1 MTNTFKIKLPLQR
14 DNLQMRSI
22 SIFVW
27 EFIFINRVCTLLC
40 VANNW
45 MIKVFK
51 NANSV
56 IQFTDKESGTI
67 TGRYLLG
74 AITEGP
80 RYEFATYVYALMKIQ
95 VKEGAAKIKIAPE
108 SFQYVKAFTLYTREK
123 AQKDIQLLMDSFE
136 KAIKKEESSDW

>member
-1 MTNTFKIKLPLQR
+1 
-14 DNLQMRSI
+14 
-22 SIFVW
+22 
-27 EFIFINRVCTLLC
+27 
-40 VANNW
+40 